1 MNKNFLTS
9 AMAALLFTGCSDT
22 PKCKE
27 PYGVTPTETQVE
39 WQKMG
44 YYMFVHFGPNTFTD
58 VEWGTGSENPEVF
71 NPEFLDCNQW
81 AETAKAAGMKGII
94 LTAKHHDGFCL
105 WPSKYSTH
113 TIRESKWRD
122 GKGDILR
129 ELSEACKKYDLKFG
143 IYLSPWDRNHPDYG
157 TPEYNQ
163 VFANMI
169 EEVLTGYGPVF
180 EFWLD
185 GANGEGPNGKKQEYD
200 WDLFH
205 STIYKYQPNTIIF
218 SDVGPG
224 CRWVGNED
232 GIAGTT
238 NWSTMNIKGFEPG
251 AGAPDTKIL
260 NQGQENGAAWVPAEC
275 DVSIRP
281 GWFYSDATNDKV
293 KMLDHLM
300 KIYYGSIGRNGNL
313 LLNIPIDRR
322 GLIHANDST
331 RLMEFRDQ
339 VKKDFKESLE
349 VGSKVSVFQGDKLL
363 SKNVKLV
370 TDGNYESYYSGPVSD
385 KAISFEIE
393 LKDSKEINCILL
405 QEYIPLGQRVKSFS
419 VEYWDGDKF
428 VEIDKQTTIGF
439 KRILKFPK
447 VTTSKVRVNILES
460 LSCPLISE
468 VRLFNNTDFDLN
480 K

>member
-1 MNKNFLTS
+1 MKRILLAAVIACFL
-9 AMAALLFTGCSDT
+9 ATGCTQT
-22 PKCKE
+22 PRCKE
-27 PYGVTPTETQVE
+27 SFGAVPTEAQVE

-58 VEWGTGSENPEVF
+58 LEWGSGSENPEVF
-71 NPEFLDCNQW
+71 DPESLDCDQW
-81 AETAKAAGMKGII
+81 AQTAKSAGMKGII
-94 LTAKHHDGFCL
+94 ITAKHHDGFCL

-122 GKGDILR
+122 GKGDVLR

-163 VFANMI
+163 VFASMI

-185 GANGEGPNGKKQEYD
+185 GANGEGPNGRKQVYD

-205 STIYKYQPNTIIF
+205 KTIYKYQPNTIIF
-218 SDVGPG
+218 SDIGPG

-238 NWSTMNIKGFEPG
+238 NWSTINAAGFEPG
-251 AGAPDTKIL
+251 AGAPDRKIL
-260 NQGQENGAAWVPAEC
+260 NEGQEGGTAWVPAEC

-281 GWFYSDATNDKV
+281 GWFYSAATDDKV
-293 KMLDHLM
+293 KSLDHLM

-313 LLNIPIDRR
+313 LLNIPVDRR
-322 GLIHANDST
+322 GLIHGNDSA
-331 RLMEFRDQ
+331 RLMEFKNQID
-339 VKKDFKESLE
+339 KNFEENIASD
-349 VGSKVSVFQGDKLL
+349 SKVSVYQGEQLL
-363 SKNVKLV
+363 SKSEKFL
-370 TDGNYESYYSGPVSD
+370 TDGNFESYYSGPANDQS
-385 KAISFEIE
+385 ISFEID
-393 LKDSKEINCILL
+393 LKDAREITCILL
-405 QEYIPLGQRVKSFS
+405 QEYIPLGQRVKKFS
-419 VEYWDGDKF
+419 VEYWDGNKF
-428 VEIDKQTTIGF
+428 VKVDEQTTIGF
-439 KRILKFPK
+439 KRILQFPK
-447 VTTSKVRVNILES
+447 VNTSRVRINILES

-468 VRLFNNTDFDLN
+468 VKLFNNTDFRG
-480 K
+480 